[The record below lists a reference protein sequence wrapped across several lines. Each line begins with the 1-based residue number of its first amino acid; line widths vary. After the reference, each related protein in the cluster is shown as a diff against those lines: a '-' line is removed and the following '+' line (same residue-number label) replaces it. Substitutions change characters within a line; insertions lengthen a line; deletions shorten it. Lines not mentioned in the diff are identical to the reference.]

1 MAYGFILPRLI
12 LEQFGSEVNGLIQS
26 IGQFLG
32 IIGFLDMGV
41 SQVVRS
47 ALYRPLEEHNYA
59 QISCVMVSG
68 LRFYRK
74 IACCLIG
81 YVVLLIVFYP
91 ILVNQSFDW
100 IFTAS
105 LIAILSISS
114 FAQYYFGV
122 TQEQLLHAS
131 QKSYLIY
138 VIQIVFYLFNT
149 VICVCMIRMNCSIHA
164 IKVATACI
172 FLIKPLFYTWYIRR
186 RYTID
191 WHIQYDEEPLTQ
203 KWHGIAQHIS
213 AVVLEGT
220 DSIVLTLFSTLSN
233 VSIYSVYHMIVGS
246 IQGFYQAISV
256 GFQSAAGAAW
266 AKRDQANIKRLF
278 STVEACLHA
287 ITVFLFCC
295 AGVLV
300 VPFVQVYT
308 NGLTD
313 ANYYHP
319 LFAITLVLAYGIRC
333 LRTPYNIWIL
343 AAGHFKQVQ
352 KCHIIAAI
360 LNLVV
365 SILAVSHWGL
375 IGVAIGTLIAM
386 CYQTVW
392 MLIYTT
398 KKLVKCTS
406 KHIFRQLFA
415 DFTAAL
421 LVCVTTAGI
430 NLQGFNYLGWLVMAV
445 KVSLIAGLCIAAVFC
460 LFFPKEVQQLAKR
473 FAVKTGR
480 K

>member
-1 MAYGFILPRLI
+1 
-12 LEQFGSEVNGLIQS
+12 
-26 IGQFLG
+26 
-32 IIGFLDMGV
+32 
-41 SQVVRS
+41 
-47 ALYRPLEEHNYA
+47 
-59 QISCVMVSG
+59 
-68 LRFYRK
+68 
-74 IACCLIG
+74 
-81 YVVLLIVFYP
+81 
-91 ILVNQSFDW
+91 
-100 IFTAS
+100 
-105 LIAILSISS
+105 
-114 FAQYYFGV
+114 
-122 TQEQLLHAS
+122 
-131 QKSYLIY
+131 
-138 VIQIVFYLFNT
+138 
-149 VICVCMIRMNCSIHA
+149 
-164 IKVATACI
+164 
-172 FLIKPLFYTWYIRR
+172 
-186 RYTID
+186 
-191 WHIQYDEEPLTQ
+191 
-203 KWHGIAQHIS
+203 
-213 AVVLEGT
+213 
-220 DSIVLTLFSTLSN
+220 
-233 VSIYSVYHMIVGS
+233 MIVGS

-365 SILAVSHWGL
+365 SILAVSRWGL